1 MKPDWK
7 DAPEWANWLAMD
19 GNGTWVWF
27 AAKPQWSE
35 WEDEWIFHEDETD
48 ERYEEVSDA
57 DRLDPRE
64 SLNSRPQTTKP
75 AEAGS
80 EGQGA

>member
-19 GNGTWVWF
+19 DNGSWNWYEHEPEFDGRDWWISRASPPSSRYQRVGTVSCLL
-27 AAKPQWSE
+27 A
-35 WEDEWIFHEDETD
+35 ED
-48 ERYEEVSDA
+48 
-57 DRLDPRE
+57 
-64 SLNSRPQTTKP
+64 SLSRRPQTTKP

>member
-19 GNGTWVWF
+19 IDGGWYWYEDRPSRGREAWYALGKIHRALAVIPSW
-27 AAKPQWSE
+27 ADSLSE
-35 WEDEWIFHEDETD
+35 
-48 ERYEEVSDA
+48 
-57 DRLDPRE
+57 
-64 SLNSRPQTTKP
+64 RPETTKP
-75 AEAGS
+75 AEAGP

>member
-7 DAPEWANWLAMD
+7 DAPEWAEWLAMD
-19 GNGTWVWF
+19 ADGEWYWYSKKPFCYVEYCGWGSDGRTELAGVSEPTWT
-27 AAKPQWSE
+27 Q
-35 WEDEWIFHEDETD
+35 T
-48 ERYEEVSDA
+48 RTQ
-57 DRLDPRE
+57 
-64 SLNSRPQTTKP
+64 RPQTTKP

>member
-19 GNGTWVWF
+19 EDGFWLWHENRPN
-27 AAKPQWSE
+27 KLMESWSVE
-35 WEDEWIFHEDETD
+35 GLSKVAQRPSNRWA
-48 ERYEEVSDA
+48 Y
-57 DRLDPRE
+57 
-64 SLNSRPQTTKP
+64 SLEGRPQTTKP

>member
-1 MKPDWK
+1 MKPDWE

-19 GNGTWVWF
+19 RDGDWVWHER
-27 AAKPQWSE
+27 KPVKEKNYWRPTGRWDWVETVIRKWSE
-35 WEDEWIFHEDETD
+35 T
-48 ERYEEVSDA
+48 
-57 DRLDPRE
+57 LE
-64 SLNSRPQTTKP
+64 SRVETTKP